1 MRGEVS
7 VVGDIYS
14 YGILLLEM
22 FTGKRPTDDM
32 FEGDLNI
39 HKFADMAFPGN
50 VMAIIDP
57 SMLAEEEIYENEV
70 NEHGIEERAII
81 HNNDFQ
87 VNRKSNIE
95 ECLVS
100 LMEIGLSCS
109 NKSPGKRMAMN
120 IVVNK
125 LQVIRDS
132 FFRSINRWG
141 KNVAVDF
148 K

>member
-1 MRGEVS
+1 MRSEVS
-7 VVGDIYS
+7 VLGDIYS

-87 VNRKSNIE
+87 VNRTSNIE

-132 FFRSINRWG
+132 FFRSINRLG
-141 KNVAVDF
+141 KNVALYF